1 MGEGFLGELA
11 CLTLSFGDDAD
22 GRATLIAK
30 IPTSD
35 SGLKPIGLTLQLYER
50 EARPYTGVIPQLE
63 VRTASA
69 LCNEMDVEANGFCLI
84 LEDIVPRGRGDVWRS
99 AW

>member
-11 CLTLSFGDDAD
+11 RLTLSVGDGAD
-22 GRATLIAK
+22 GRARLIAK

-50 EARPYTGVIPQLE
+50 EARP
-63 VRTASA
+63 
-69 LCNEMDVEANGFCLI
+69 
-84 LEDIVPRGRGDVWRS
+84 
-99 AW
+99 